1 MKTVDVHTS
10 LINGYIRL
18 LRNLSPDSKLNLIEK
33 LTKSLRLDLTR
44 NRKSLRRAFG
54 AFKSD
59 KTADELIKEI
69 RESRTFTRH
78 IEEL

>member
-1 MKTVDVHTS
+1 MKTVDVHAN
-10 LINGYIRL
+10 LINGYIGL
-18 LRNLSPDSKLNLIEK
+18 LKNLSPDSKLDLIEK
-33 LTKSLRLDLTR
+33 LTKSLRIDLKR

-69 RESRTFTRH
+69 RESRIFTRH
-78 IEEL
+78 IEGL